1 MYWFLTTEVVQPTQ
15 SLSLKIVDKVA
26 EREGVPPEELNPPI
40 HNAINTG
47 ALDSLYD
54 ACDSERNLSTI
65 EFVYNGYTV
74 TVDSTGD
81 VDLENRVAALDPEK
95 TAV

>member
-1 MYWFLTTEVVQPTQ
+1 VQPTQ
-15 SLSLKIVDKVA
+15 SISLKIVDKVA
-26 EREGVPPEELNPPI
+26 EREGVQPEELNPPI
-40 HNAINTG
+40 HYAINTD
-47 ALDSLYD
+47 ALDSLYE
-54 ACDSERNLSTI
+54 ASDSDRSPSRV

-81 VDLENRVAALDPEK
+81 VALENRVAALDPDK

>member
-1 MYWFLTTEVVQPTQ
+1 MRL
-15 SLSLKIVDKVA
+15 
-26 EREGVPPEELNPPI
+26 REESI
-40 HNAINTG
+40 HNRFA
-47 ALDSLYD
+47 
-54 ACDSERNLSTI
+54 
-65 EFVYNGYTV
+65 YNGYTV

>member
-1 MYWFLTTEVVQPTQ
+1 MQPTQ

-26 EREGVPPEELNPPI
+26 EREGVQPEELNPPI
-40 HNAINTG
+40 HYAINTDV
-47 ALDSLYD
+47 LDSLYE
-54 ACDSERNLSTI
+54 ASDSGRSPSRV

-81 VDLENRVAALDPEK
+81 VALENR
-95 TAV
+95 

>member
-1 MYWFLTTEVVQPTQ
+1 VQPTQ

-26 EREGVPPEELNPPI
+26 EREGVQPEELNPPI
-40 HNAINTG
+40 HYAINTDV
-47 ALDSLYD
+47 LDSLYE
-54 ACDSERNLSTI
+54 ASDSGRSPSRV

-81 VDLENRVAALDPEK
+81 VALEKRVTTLDPDK

>member
-1 MYWFLTTEVVQPTQ
+1 MQPNQ

-26 EREGVPPEELNPPI
+26 EREGVQPEELNPPI
-40 HNAINTG
+40 HYVINTD

-54 ACDSERNLSTI
+54 ARDSERNPTTI
-65 EFVYNGYTV
+65 EFVYKGYTV

-81 VDLENRVAALDPEK
+81 VDLENRVAAIDPEK

>member
-1 MYWFLTTEVVQPTQ
+1 MQPTQ

-26 EREGVPPEELNPPI
+26 EREGVQPEELNPPI
-40 HNAINTG
+40 HDAINTD

-54 ACDSERNLSTI
+54 ARDSEKNPSII
-65 EFVYNGYTV
+65 EFAYNGYTV
-74 TVDSTGD
+74 TVDSRGD

-95 TAV
+95 TVV